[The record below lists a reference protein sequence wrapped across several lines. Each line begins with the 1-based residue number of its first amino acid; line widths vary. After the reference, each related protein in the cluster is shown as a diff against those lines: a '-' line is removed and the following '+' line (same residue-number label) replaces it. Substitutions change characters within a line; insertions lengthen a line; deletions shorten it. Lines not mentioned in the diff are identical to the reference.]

1 MTITA
6 AIMVDY
12 EKTMRM
18 MTTMLITIAVIMAT
32 VVVMGTEVVTI
43 MMSMTTM
50 VMQVLIA
57 IAMIMMIM
65 TLKMIRMKQG
75 KATIQGWTTTCHRLR
90 EIVPC
95 LLNTSSI

>member
-18 MTTMLITIAVIMAT
+18 MTMLITIAVIMAT
-32 VVVMGTEVVTI
+32 VVVMGTEVTI

-57 IAMIMMIM
+57 IAMMIMMIM